1 VLIQLWEYSILT
13 SQKDI
18 ENAKKII
25 YQLEEQIENS
35 RKRVM
40 WITMNN
46 NFENLITCYKEFSD
60 KIRFSSDV

>member
-60 KIRFSSDV
+60 KI